1 MCNTYYYGYPGCFA
15 NLSCTLWSNVQNGDI
30 STVKVLVAFGAKV
43 DYINAKGMTA
53 MDSASLNNQRAVV
66 ELLRRVGGH
75 TEKEISKSKHAK
87 KKIDFDEPDP
97 EMDTR
102 QSGNDITSNE

>member
-1 MCNTYYYGYPGCFA
+1 MDTLA
-15 NLSCTLWSNVQNGDI
+15 SCTLRCNIQNGDI
-30 STVKVLVAFGAKV
+30 SIVKVLVAFGAKV

-53 MDSASLNNQRAVV
+53 MDSASLTNQRAVV

-87 KKIDFDEPDP
+87 KKIDRVEEDQ

-102 QSGNDITSNE
+102 QSGNEI